1 MQDIEIPSLGGENIL
16 LELNGKSS
24 EIKPYLSLAD
34 IEFVADKLGNKAEV
48 DYLRNVAEIIASH
61 TRGTFSADE
70 ILQIGKET
78 IERYIQIC
86 VNTDKVLQEKYNE
99 TAAEDTSE
107 RFVLAVEKCMR
118 LYAKNISDSF
128 EKVLLPSIKPIA
140 ESTQDI
146 IKNITKSMEPI
157 VEVSESI
164 QAMMSSIQDIW
175 SDRMNSL
182 ISVLNHMP
190 DYSRIFDGISAAVRE
205 LLKNISIPTITEEEK
220 QHWIDSYTLWGKY
233 GWTLPPMGEVGI
245 FNDPPC
251 DKNEANRIIRSCTS
265 DSEMIE
271 LFKELK
277 EMKHI
282 RKSDIEEAIDCFNGK
297 HYKSCVMIIFSL
309 IDARLIRSQ
318 IDSDRKR
325 NGQRPSGKTAAFNL
339 FGRIEAQYIDQSMLF
354 TVLNQVNIL
363 AALETVF
370 EVGGDFKNQPSVINR
385 NFLDHGMLH
394 RNVTKRDCVMM
405 FLLLYNFTQHL
416 NIVETMD

>member
-1 MQDIEIPSLGGENIL
+1 MQEIEIPSPGGEKL
-16 LELNGKSS
+16 LLVLNGKST

-34 IEFVADKLGNKAEV
+34 IEFVANKSGNTSEE
-48 DYLRNVAEIIASH
+48 DYLRSVAEIIASH
-61 TRGTFSADE
+61 TRGVFSAE
-70 ILQIGKET
+70 EVLHIGKDT
-78 IERYIQIC
+78 IDHYIQIC

-99 TAAEDTSE
+99 TETEDQYE
-107 RFVLAVEKCMR
+107 KFVLAIEKCIHF
-118 LYAKNISDSF
+118 YAKNLSESF
-128 EKVLLPSIKPIA
+128 EKALLPAIKPIA

-146 IKNITKSMEPI
+146 IKNISKSIEPI
-157 VEVSESI
+157 IKVSESI
-164 QAMMSSIQDIW
+164 QAMISSMQNIW
-175 SDRMNSL
+175 SDSMNSL
-182 ISVLNHMP
+182 IHVLSDMP
-190 DYSRIFDGISAAVRE
+190 DYSRMFEGIRASVKE
-205 LLKNISIPTITEEEK
+205 LLKNITIPTITEEEK
-220 QHWIDSYTLWGKY
+220 QHWIDSYTLWGKF
-233 GWTLPPMGEVGI
+233 GWTLPPLGEVGI

-251 DKNEANRIIRSCTS
+251 NMKEANRIIRSCTS

-271 LFKELK
+271 LFKELR

-282 RKSDIEEAIDCFNGK
+282 RKSDIEEAIDCFKGK

-325 NGQRPSGKTAAFNL
+325 NGQRPSGKTAAVNL

>member
-1 MQDIEIPSLGGENIL
+1 MQDIEIPSPGGEKIL
-16 LELNGKSS
+16 IELNGKSI
-24 EIKPYLSLAD
+24 EIKPYLSLSD
-34 IEFVADKLGNKAEV
+34 IEFVAGISESTTED
-48 DYLRNVAEIIASH
+48 DYSKIVAEIIASH
-61 TRGTFSADE
+61 TRGVFSAE
-70 ILQIGKET
+70 EVLQIGKDT
-78 IERYIQIC
+78 IDHYIQIC

-99 TAAEDTSE
+99 TETEDQYE
-107 RFVLAVEKCMR
+107 RFVLAIEKCIHF
-118 LYAKNISDSF
+118 YAKNISESF
-128 EKVLLPSIKPIA
+128 EKVLLPAIKPIA

-146 IKNITKSMEPI
+146 IKNISKSIEPI
-157 VEVSESI
+157 IKVSESI
-164 QAMMSSIQDIW
+164 QAMISSMQNIW
-175 SDRMNSL
+175 SDSMNSL
-182 ISVLNHMP
+182 IHVLSDMP
-190 DYSRIFDGISAAVRE
+190 DYSRMFEGIRASVKE
-205 LLKNISIPTITEEEK
+205 LLKNITIPTITEEEK
-220 QHWIDSYTLWGKY
+220 QCWIDSYTLWGKF

-251 DKNEANRIIRSCTS
+251 DMKEANRIIRSCTS

-282 RKSDIEEAIDCFNGK
+282 RKSDIEEAIDCFKGK

-325 NGQRPSGKTAAFNL
+325 NGQRPSGKTAAVNL